1 MSGRIKAGHIHLH
14 HEISGSGTPLVLT
27 HGLGADLHFWDES
40 FEVLAKHHRTLRW
53 DMRGSGAS
61 DCPPGPYRPQDF
73 STDLL
78 HLLDALQIERVH
90 LAGVSMGGV
99 IAQRFALDHSHRL
112 RSLVLISTSSEVG
125 ARAVAMRER
134 LADQVEERGFDDRN
148 SDASR
153 AFAPS
158 FAAQHP
164 DVVRRMGEATR
175 ACNPQAYAAAA
186 RAVSDYRWT
195 SELERVTTPTLILQ
209 GLDDQLTP
217 PGGSVRMSRALPHSR
232 LLMIPNA
239 GHYLPLEQP
248 LLFASCVAAFTA
260 GVDLAP
266 CRQRPDAPAS
276 FGREG
281 P

>member
-1 MSGRIKAGHIHLH
+1 
-14 HEISGSGTPLVLT
+14 
-27 HGLGADLHFWDES
+27 
-40 FEVLAKHHRTLRW
+40 
-53 DMRGSGAS
+53 MR
-61 DCPPGPYRPQDF
+61 D
-73 STDLL
+73 
-78 HLLDALQIERVH
+78 
-90 LAGVSMGGV
+90 
-99 IAQRFALDHSHRL
+99 
-112 RSLVLISTSSEVG
+112 
-125 ARAVAMRER
+125 R

-164 DVVRRMGEATR
+164 DVVRRMSEATR
-175 ACNPQAYAAAA
+175 ACNPRAYAASA

-195 SELERVTTPTLILQ
+195 NELERVRIPTLILQ

-260 GVDLAP
+260 GVDLA
-266 CRQRPDAPAS
+266 R
-276 FGREG
+276 
-281 P
+281 